1 MTSIRPG
8 LPEDGPGMRELF
20 ALCHEREL
28 PADLWDWRYRGGPEG
43 GALID
48 VAVDDGRVV
57 GHLAALPVRLERGER
72 TLAAALWVDL
82 MVHPAHRNLD
92 VFLEMAEANRAHC
105 AAAGRELL
113 FAFPNDRS
121 FPLLKRMLDWH
132 AVEDVAALEAP
143 LSGLAQPGPPASGWQ
158 VATGLEPAPEFD
170 AFWEEVRPR
179 EAWAVRRGQARLAWR
194 YLAKPRAG
202 YGFWTA
208 RDETGRLR
216 GWLAAKV
223 FAGAPGPVGDI
234 LDFWVAAGAEPALCG
249 LWGAALGHFRKH
261 AVLTVSAWALRGTP
275 WFTRYQE
282 LGLGP
287 CGPITHFA
295 GRRTSSGGA
304 AAFPGLGRD
313 WHIAKG
319 DSDVF

>member
-1 MTSIRPG
+1 
-8 LPEDGPGMRELF
+8 MRELV
-20 ALCHEREL
+20 ALCHKREFTK
-28 PADLWDWRYRGGPEG
+28 DLWDWRYRGGPEG
-43 GALID
+43 EALID
-48 VAVDDGRVV
+48 VAEDGGRVV
-57 GHLAALPVRLERGER
+57 GHLAALPVTLERGEQ
-72 TLAAALWVDL
+72 TIKAAMWVDL
-82 MVHPAHRNLD
+82 MVHPAYRNLD
-92 VFLEMAEANRAHC
+92 LFLDLAEANRAHC
-105 AAAGRELL
+105 AAAGRALL

-121 FPLLKRMLDWH
+121 FPVLKRMLDWQ

-143 LSGLAQPGPPASGWQ
+143 LSGLAQPAAPDAGWR
-158 VATGLEPAPEFD
+158 VSAGLKPAPEFD
-170 AFWEEVRPR
+170 AFWQEVRPR
-179 EAWAVRRGQARLAWR
+179 QAWAVRRGQARLAWR

-208 RDETGRLR
+208 RDAAGRLR

-223 FAGAPGPVGDI
+223 FAAKPGPVGDI
-234 LDFWVAAGAEPALCG
+234 LDFWVADDAAPALSG
-249 LWGAALGHFRKH
+249 LWGAALGYFRDQ

-275 WFTRYQE
+275 CFERYQE

-295 GRRTSSGGA
+295 GRSTSPGA
-304 AAFPGLGRD
+304 AAFPALARE